1 MTVGSGLG
9 RVPIGGAVLLACDLR
24 RVGSVGHGIV
34 GEWWYCTSGVEMPRD
49 VEWRRGRRGSTAWQ
63 WGGKAAVCVNAT
75 GLLVEVSTKGLFF
88 CCLSDHRHR
97 GSWRMPASSWAL
109 PSLTTAAIMFS
120 RTENESHDKT
130 SALVSRA

>member
-75 GLLVEVSTKGLFF
+75 GLLVEVSTKGLFSAV
-88 CCLSDHRHR
+88 CRIIVIVEVGGCQ
-97 GSWRMPASSWAL
+97 L
-109 PSLTTAAIMFS
+109 PPGP
-120 RTENESHDKT
+120 SH
-130 SALVSRA
+130 L